1 MIVAPRSALHYI
13 AATACLWLAFSVQ
26 AQTWSDVD
34 GPAAGQSESIGR
46 YTAGCVIGAAQLP
59 ADGPGYQAIR
69 LERNRH
75 YGHPELV
82 SFIESLAEQ
91 TEAAGVGLLP
101 VGDMSQPQ
109 GGPMIDAHASHQAG
123 LDVDVF
129 FRLDLPR
136 LPQEE
141 REDLDLPSLVDQEQG
156 QLDPRF
162 GEGHFEM
169 LRLAASD
176 PNVARIFISPFIKQ
190 AMCEREWE
198 DRSFLRTLRPWFGH
212 EDHMHVRLGCPADSA
227 QCTGQAAPPPGEGCG
242 AELAAWF
249 ERGPLPSRPPGVR
262 QEPNLPMRCDALR

>member
-1 MIVAPRSALHYI
+1 MIDIKRVAQQLTSA
-13 AATACLWLAFSVQ
+13 AASLWLVCAAQ
-26 AQTWSDVD
+26 AQTWGDVD
-34 GPAAGQSESIGR
+34 GPAAGQPEAIGG

-59 ADGPGYQAIR
+59 ADGTGYQAIR

-75 YGHPELV
+75 YGHPALV
-82 SFIESLAEQ
+82 SFIESLAER

-109 GGPMIDAHASHQAG
+109 GGPMIEAHASHQVG

-129 FRLDLPR
+129 FRLDLER
-136 LPQEE
+136 LPQNE
-141 REDLDLPSLVDQEQG
+141 REDLDLPSLVNQQQSE
-156 QLDPRF
+156 LDPRF

-169 LRLAASD
+169 LRIAASD
-176 PNVARIFISPFIKQ
+176 PNVQRIFISPYIKQ

-212 EDHMHVRLGCPADSA
+212 EDHMHVRLRCPAGSTDCSP
-227 QCTGQAAPPPGEGCG
+227 QAAPPAGDGCG
-242 AELAAWF
+242 AELSSWF

-262 QEPNLPMRCDALR
+262 REPTLPPRCDALQ